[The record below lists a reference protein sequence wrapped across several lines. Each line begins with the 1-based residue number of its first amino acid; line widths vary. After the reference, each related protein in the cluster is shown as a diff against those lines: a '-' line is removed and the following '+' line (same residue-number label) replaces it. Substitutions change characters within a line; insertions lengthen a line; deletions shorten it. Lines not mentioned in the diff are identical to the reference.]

1 MTLRHGGPRAAH
13 HTTAGGPW
21 QPTAHCAAHPSDI
34 GMKKGKQIRITD
46 DEVQSAIRRFVQDG
60 GIIRKLPA
68 QKAVGARQIGKRW
81 NTSEISGDLN

>member
-1 MTLRHGGPRAAH
+1 
-13 HTTAGGPW
+13 
-21 QPTAHCAAHPSDI
+21 
-34 GMKKGKQIRITD
+34 MKKGKQIRITD